1 MRHLGRALMALSVLA
16 LRSGGVDAQQHFQRF
31 PSWQPVEL
39 RSSFSPGETS
49 SAPDSMRVRVGYQ
62 HWRGAAL
69 GGGIGLVVGALAG
82 AIIVANT
89 ECDDCSD
96 EVTPGEGALVVG
108 TLGAGAG
115 VVLGF
120 LAGLASPKYAWVPE
134 DEAER

>member
-1 MRHLGRALMALSVLA
+1 MRHLGRALVALGILALS
-16 LRSGGVDAQQHFQRF
+16 SGKLHGQQHSQTFA
-31 PSWQPVEL
+31 SWQSGDL
-39 RSSFSPGETS
+39 RPSFLPGATVPG
-49 SAPDSMRVRVGYQ
+49 PDSVRVRVGYQ

-108 TLGAGAG
+108 TVGAGAG

-120 LAGLASPKYAWVPE
+120 LAGLTSAKYAWVPG
-134 DEAER
+134 DEPAR